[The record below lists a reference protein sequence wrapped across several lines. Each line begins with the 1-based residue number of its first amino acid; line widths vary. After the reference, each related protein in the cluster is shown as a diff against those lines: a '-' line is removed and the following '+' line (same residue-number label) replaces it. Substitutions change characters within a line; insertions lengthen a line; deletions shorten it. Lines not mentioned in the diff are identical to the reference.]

1 MVSSKSEANMSVLP
15 LLPLRDVVVYPH
27 MVVPL
32 FVGREKSILA
42 LESAMESD
50 KQIVLVAQKDPSEDD
65 PGVDDVY
72 QVGTLATILQMLKL
86 PDGTLKVLVEGL
98 GRVSVLNAFQED
110 DFIKASAQELS
121 SNDLLED
128 ESDALMRSTTNLF
141 EQYVNLSKKIPSEVI
156 ATVTAIEDGN
166 RLADTVAS
174 HMSLSLEQ
182 KQEVLEIADLTERL
196 EHLMSSME
204 AEIDLFQVEQRI
216 RGRVKKQMEKSQR
229 EYYLNEQMKAIQK
242 ELGDTEEGVS
252 ELDQIDSK
260 INEIG
265 MPKAALEKAKS
276 ELNKLKMMSP
286 MSAEASVLRNYIDWM
301 TSVPWK
307 KRTRIKHNLNN
318 AEETLNQDHHG
329 LEEVKERILEFL
341 AVQKRVKKL
350 KGPVLCLVGPPGVGK
365 TSLGESIAR
374 ATGRKFVRMS
384 LGGVRDEAEIR
395 GHRRTYIGSLPGK
408 LIQKLSKVGVKNPL
422 FLLDEIDKMGM
433 DQRGDPASALLE
445 VLDPEQNHT
454 FNDHY
459 LEVDYDLSD
468 VMFICTANSMNI
480 PGPLLDR
487 MEVIRIPGY
496 TEDEKVKIAEKYL
509 VPKQLKAN
517 GLKDSELEITEDAL
531 KDTIRYYTKESGV
544 RGLER
549 DIAKICRKTVTKH
562 VRVKG
567 PMIDRVD
574 SDELEEML
582 GVRRFD
588 FGRAEAEN
596 QIGQVTGLAWT
607 QVGGELLTIE
617 TSAIPGTGKVIKTGS
632 LGDVMQES
640 IQAALTVVRSRA
652 QALGIRRDF
661 YQNND
666 LHIHVPE
673 GATPKDG
680 PSAGV
685 GMCTDLV
692 SVLSGIAVKADVA
705 MTGEITLRG
714 QVLKIGGLKEK
725 LLAAHRGG
733 IRTVIIPHD
742 NASDLKEI
750 PENIKAD
757 LKICPVKWIDEVL
770 EIALEAQPK
779 PLSES
784 EFVETSGSNNIDL
797 ANQRPSTH

>member
-1 MVSSKSEANMSVLP
+1 MVSSKSEAIMSVLP

-42 LESAMESD
+42 LESAMEAD

-574 SDELEEML
+574 SDQLEEML

-685 GMCTDLV
+685 GMCTALV

-784 EFVETSGSNNIDL
+784 EFVETSGSNNADL